1 MFLMGKW
8 LDIWKVIISLHFF
21 FLFSNSL
28 FTFPKFTSICCL
40 LSIASRGLIWL
51 LETFHWLGHQ
61 NAGDFLI
68 HPVCPISR
76 LQLRLR
82 PLLLAPLLETSTR
95 ISVTLYTRNI
105 QHVLC
110 LSALSPVSPCSLIS
124 ATDTH
129 QPGAWVA
136 LVTCSPQFLLPQSP
150 HLRLL
155 MKALVFITQKTSRA
169 SACHTK
175 TWICPF
181 KVYFW

>member
-8 LDIWKVIISLHFF
+8 LDIWKVIISLHCVF

-28 FTFPKFTSICCL
+28 FTFSKFTSICCL

-110 LSALSPVSPCSLIS
+110 LSVCPLSCVPSLTGKCYPRTPARS
-124 ATDTH
+124 LGGTRDLLTR
-129 QPGAWVA
+129 
-136 LVTCSPQFLLPQSP
+136 FLLPQSP
-150 HLRLL
+150 TF
-155 MKALVFITQKTSRA
+155 VFSWRR
-169 SACHTK
+169 
-175 TWICPF
+175 
-181 KVYFW
+181 